1 MLSQNLKMHK
11 MFKNLCKRISSYSLS
26 SPKSSG
32 KIFIYET
39 FMMFRFDMNLFD
51 FSNVFK
57 GEKKVKETEEIKGMG
72 SSKSPTISKKEN
84 AKTDKEKD
92 EMKVPSK
99 EEVKKKY

>member
-1 MLSQNLKMHK
+1 
-11 MFKNLCKRISSYSLS
+11 
-26 SPKSSG
+26 
-32 KIFIYET
+32 
-39 FMMFRFDMNLFD
+39 MMFRFDMNLFD

-72 SSKSPTISKKEN
+72 SSKSPTISKKE
-84 AKTDKEKD
+84 KD

>member
-11 MFKNLCKRISSYSLS
+11 MFKNLCKRISSYPLS

-32 KIFIYET
+32 ELFFYET

-57 GEKKVKETEEIKGMG
+57 GENKVKENEEMKGRG
-72 SSKSPTISKKEN
+72 LSKSPKISKKEN
-84 AKTDKEKD
+84 AKNDKEKD
-92 EMKVPSK
+92 EMKVSSK
-99 EEVKKKY
+99 EDKKKY